1 MIYYQRYTTNDSL
14 STIHYQRR
22 AAFSNIR
29 RTCCSCQWRRRRY
42 DRYRTDAPR
51 VLPKEIRR
59 KGADRR
65 CCPLPRSF
73 GLASPFV
80 CCRCW
85 RVLASVLVV
94 VVGRRAHRNRRES
107 LWKRI
112 IISIAGC
119 SVRAEVVQAGVRI
132 RGSKSNAFECLFY
145 KRLPCL
151 RDKQIRTEI
160 GNLGVNKDQHINCYF
175 AYKLRA

>member
-1 MIYYQRYTTNDSL
+1 MIYYQRYFTNDSL

-22 AAFSNIR
+22 AALSNIR

-94 VVGRRAHRNRRES
+94 VVGRRAHRNRRVFGNVLS
-107 LWKRI
+107 
-112 IISIAGC
+112 
-119 SVRAEVVQAGVRI
+119 SVSPAVPFVQRSFK
-132 RGSKSNAFECLFY
+132 RGSEFAGQNPTHLSACFTSAYLAFETS
-145 KRLPCL
+145 K
-151 RDKQIRTEI
+151 
-160 GNLGVNKDQHINCYF
+160 
-175 AYKLRA
+175 

>member
-107 LWKRI
+107 LETYYHQYRRLFRSCRGRSSGGPNSRVKIQRI
-112 IISIAGC
+112 
-119 SVRAEVVQAGVRI
+119 
-132 RGSKSNAFECLFY
+132 
-145 KRLPCL
+145 
-151 RDKQIRTEI
+151 
-160 GNLGVNKDQHINCYF
+160 
-175 AYKLRA
+175 